1 MNAQTGRVGFLHRS
15 KTACEVQG
23 VSQEFQPRLVAAMAG
38 AAARYGHVMHPETA
52 SEPAVQLATK
62 LLSSAGQGWA
72 DRVFYSDDGCVL
84 HSTCGQVGGFTKN
97 T

>member
-1 MNAQTGRVGFLHRS
+1 M
-15 KTACEVQG
+15 QG
-23 VSQEFQPRLVAAMAG
+23 VSQEFQPRLVAALAT

-52 SEPAVQLATK
+52 SEPAVHLARK

-84 HSTCGQVGGFTKN
+84 QAV
-97 T
+97 